1 MARLRLDLDA
11 VARVQPVFMNVE
23 AAGAVLEGDIVFVNQ
38 KDAGFIMGRVTAVKT
53 VNGYPDLLAF
63 DLADCSNPAI
73 LVLGIDATQKVG
85 IVRRVPL

>member
-1 MARLRLDLDA
+1 MARIKLELQA
-11 VARVQPVFMNVE
+11 VARVQSVFMNVE
-23 AAGAVLEGDIVFVNQ
+23 PAGAVVDGDIVFVNQ

-53 VNGYPDLLAF
+53 IDGYPDLLAF

-73 LVLGIDATQKVG
+73 LVLGIEASQKIG